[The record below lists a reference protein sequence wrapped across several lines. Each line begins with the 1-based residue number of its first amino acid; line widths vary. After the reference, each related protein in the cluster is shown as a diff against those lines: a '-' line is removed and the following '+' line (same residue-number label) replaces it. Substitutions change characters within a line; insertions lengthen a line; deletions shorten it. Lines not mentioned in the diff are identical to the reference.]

1 MKSLLV
7 LVGIPAVALAAALLF
22 VVETRIVV
30 TPAMVYTVAQAR
42 AGMMRQPRSWAG
54 RTVLVRARAFP
65 LGTNCPPS
73 IPWCT
78 NVVLADGDALLATA
92 PTLVAMAAGPARPDP
107 LVSLLRHVPLADRL
121 IRQPQQVD
129 QVDWSHIATYRVHL
143 SAQSFSP
150 CIAPCINVQLE
161 GIAP

>member
-1 MKSLLV
+1 MKSL
-7 LVGIPAVALAAALLF
+7 LVGIPAVALAVGLLF
-22 VVETRIVV
+22 VVETRILAA
-30 TPAMVYTVAQAR
+30 PATIYTVAQAR
-42 AGMMRQPRSWAG
+42 AGMIRQPRSWVG

-65 LGTNCPPS
+65 LGANCPPS

-78 NVVLADGDALLATA
+78 NVVLADGNALLATT

-107 LVSLLRHVPLADRL
+107 LVSLLRRVPLADRL

-129 QVDWSHIATYRVHL
+129 WSHVATYRVHL

-150 CIAPCINVQLE
+150 CIAPCMNVQLE
-161 GIAP
+161 GIAQ

>member
-7 LVGIPAVALAAALLF
+7 GIAAVALTVALLF
-22 VVETRIVV
+22 VVETRILAAPS
-30 TPAMVYTVAQAR
+30 TVYTVAQAR
-42 AGMMRQPRSWAG
+42 TGMMRRPRSWVG

-65 LGTNCPPS
+65 LGANCPPS

-78 NVVLADGDALLATA
+78 NVVLADGDALLSTS
-92 PTLVAMAAGPARPDP
+92 TLVAIAAGPTRPDP
-107 LVSLLRHVPLADRL
+107 LVSLLRRVPLVDRM

-129 QVDWSHIATYRVHL
+129 WSHVATYRVHL

-150 CIAPCINVQLE
+150 CIAPCMNVQLE
-161 GIAP
+161 GIAQ

>member
-7 LVGIPAVALAAALLF
+7 GILALALVAALLF
-22 VVETRIVV
+22 VVETRILAA
-30 TPAMVYTVAQAR
+30 PATVYTVAQVR
-42 AGMMRQPRSWAG
+42 AGMIRQPRSWVG

-65 LGTNCPPS
+65 LGTGCPPS

-78 NVVLADGDALLATA
+78 NVVLTDSDSLLSTS
-92 PTLVAMAAGPARPDP
+92 TLVAIAAGPTRPDP
-107 LVSLLRHVPLADRL
+107 LVSLLRRVPLADRM

-129 QVDWSHIATYRVHL
+129 WSHVVTYRVHL

-150 CIAPCINVQLE
+150 CIAPCMNVQLA
-161 GIAP
+161 GVSQ

>member
-7 LVGIPAVALAAALLF
+7 GVAAVALTVALLF
-22 VVETRIVV
+22 VVETRIL
-30 TPAMVYTVAQAR
+30 TAPSTVYTVAQAR
-42 AGMMRQPRSWAG
+42 AGMMRQPRSWVG

-65 LGTNCPPS
+65 LGANCPPS

-78 NVVLADGDALLATA
+78 NVVLADGDALLSTS
-92 PTLVAMAAGPARPDP
+92 TLVAIAAGPTRPDP
-107 LVSLLRHVPLADRL
+107 LVSLLRRVPLVDRM

-129 QVDWSHIATYRVHL
+129 WSHVATYRVHL
-143 SAQSFSP
+143 SVQSFSP

>member
-7 LVGIPAVALAAALLF
+7 GVAAVTLTVALLF
-22 VVETRIVV
+22 VVETRILAA
-30 TPAMVYTVAQAR
+30 PATIYTVAQAR
-42 AGMMRQPRSWAG
+42 AGMIRQPRSWVG

-65 LGTNCPPS
+65 LGANCPPS

-78 NVVLADGDALLATA
+78 NVVLADGNALLATT

-107 LVSLLRHVPLADRL
+107 LVSLLRRVPLADRL

-129 QVDWSHIATYRVHL
+129 WSHVATYRVHL
-143 SAQSFSP
+143 SAQPFSP
-150 CIAPCINVQLE
+150 CIAPCMNVQLE
-161 GIAP
+161 GIAQ